1 MDETKPPSPV
11 EKRYNEKQE
20 LRDSQDEGPS
30 PRKIKQ
36 IDSSNLGITWTD
48 DRESV
53 YNVQMLR
60 ESCPCAHCI
69 DEWSGE
75 KRIKPGDIPDTIRPL
90 KIKAVGLYALQFDWN
105 DGHSTGLYPYALLRK
120 LDGKQPL

>member
-1 MDETKPPSPV
+1 MEEKNPSPV
-11 EKRYNEKQE
+11 EQRYQDKKE
-20 LRDSQDEGPS
+20 LREDQEDTPV
-30 PRKIKQ
+30 PRNVTQVDAKT
-36 IDSSNLGITWTD
+36 LGITWTD
-48 DRESV
+48 DKESV
-53 YNVQMLR
+53 YPVRMLR

-75 KRIKPGDIPDTIRPL
+75 KKIKPGDIPETIRPL